1 MNEKFFSLPEEKQRR
16 ILNAGYR
23 IFSEN
28 SYKKSP
34 VGEIAAE
41 AGISKSLLFH
51 YFCNKQELYLY
62 LWEHAHTLTARAL
75 AEQYAKTGDD
85 LFALLHRGMRAKLR
99 IMRVHPALA
108 AFTLRAFYERDPAIS
123 EHIRQNYDEIKAASI
138 ALVLE
143 RLDPADFRPG
153 VDLTMMLREMY
164 WTSEGYMWEAM
175 QRGCADIDQLESD
188 LTALF
193 DFWQRIYGAEKG
205 ENR

>member
-23 IFSEN
+23 VFSEN

-41 AGISKSLLFH
+41 AGVSKSLLFH
-51 YFCNKQELYLY
+51 YFRDKKELYLY
-62 LWEHAHTLTARAL
+62 LWKHANALTLRAL
-75 AEQYAKTGDD
+75 AEQRTEAGND
-85 LFALLHRGMRAKLR
+85 LFTLLRRGMRAKLR

-108 AFTLRAFYERDPAIS
+108 AFTLRAFYERDPEIS
-123 EHIRQNYDEIKAASI
+123 GHILQNYDGIKAAST
-138 ALVLE
+138 ASVLE

-153 VDLTMMLREMY
+153 LDLAMMLREMY

-175 QRGCADIDQLESD
+175 QRGCADVDRLESD
-188 LTALF
+188 FTALLN
-193 DFWQRIYGAEKG
+193 FWQRIYGAEKG